1 VIVLVLDKARPALRG
16 QISRWLME
24 VKPGIFVGTVSARVR
39 DAIWAMIRARHTQG
53 GALLVARARNEQG
66 FVMES
71 HGAPTRQVFDI
82 DGLTLIRRLDRHR

>member
-1 VIVLVLDKARPALRG
+1 
-16 QISRWLME
+16 
-24 VKPGIFVGTVSARVR
+24 
-39 DAIWAMIRARHTQG
+39 MIRARHTQG

-82 DGLTLIRRLDRHR
+82 DGLTLIRRLDRRG